1 MDGYA
6 FGDTLHLGI
15 TNLNE
20 LYELIETA
28 QTQMEA
34 LSLTLQKLNTYEVN
48 IKFTKD

>member
-28 QTQMEA
+28 QTQMED
-34 LSLTLQKLNTYEVN
+34 LRSTLQKLKTYEVN